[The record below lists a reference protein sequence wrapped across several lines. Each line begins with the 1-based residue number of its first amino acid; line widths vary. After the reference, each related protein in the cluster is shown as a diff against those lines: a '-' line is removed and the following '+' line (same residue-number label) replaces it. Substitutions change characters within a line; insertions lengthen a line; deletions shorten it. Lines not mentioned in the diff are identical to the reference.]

1 MYLIPYHYKYYYNE
15 QTYIKIF
22 VNIADTCIRSL
33 EIVNKPLGERK
44 KKKTSWYFLIDIA
57 ELLSSYINF
66 KPIPENMMVPIML
79 LSCY

>member
-44 KKKTSWYFLIDIA
+44 KNLLIFLDR
-57 ELLSSYINF
+57 Y
-66 KPIPENMMVPIML
+66 
-79 LSCY
+79 C